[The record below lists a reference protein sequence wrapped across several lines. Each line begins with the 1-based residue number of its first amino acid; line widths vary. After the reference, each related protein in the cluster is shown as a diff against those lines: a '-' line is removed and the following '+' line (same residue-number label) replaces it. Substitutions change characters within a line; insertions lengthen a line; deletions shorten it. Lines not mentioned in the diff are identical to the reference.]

1 MHMPANGLARLALP
15 RLRFRWPLHFWLA
28 GVVLVLAGMPLA
40 RAASFACD
48 RAATRV
54 EKLICQSPEVS
65 DLDDYLGRYHAA
77 ARSEFQHAQAC
88 LLGDQRAWLRTVR
101 DACSD
106 AACLKRVYLDRLAV
120 LQAVQPGATSLRVL
134 ELPRVPPLVW
144 IVAPAADQE
153 AAPRNRPT
161 RARVERGRI
170 LDEVTVGDGFV
181 LQVSGG
187 RKIVI
192 QSSMLLEP
200 ATAQGLAALAR
211 QPGAEFE
218 VRGQVDVQDKAAAAF
233 AAGQCAFVYRTAP

>member
-1 MHMPANGLARLALP
+1 MHMRATDLAPAAL
-15 RLRFRWPLHFWLA
+15 LRWRFWLA
-28 GVVLVLAGMPLA
+28 GAALALAGLPLA
-40 RAASFACD
+40 QAASFACEK
-48 RAATRV
+48 AATRV

-65 DLDDYLGRYHAA
+65 DLDEYLGRYHAA
-77 ARSEFQHAQAC
+77 ARSGFQHAQAC

-101 DACSD
+101 DACTD

-120 LQAVQPGATSLRVL
+120 LHAVQPGATSLRTL

-144 IVAPAADQE
+144 IVAPAADQV

-161 RARVERGRI
+161 RALVGQGRI
-170 LDEVTVGDGFV
+170 LDEVATGDGFV
-181 LQVSGG
+181 LQVGGG

-200 ATAQGLAALAR
+200 ATADALAALAR

-218 VRGQVDVQDKAAAAF
+218 VRGQVDLQDKAGSAF
-233 AAGQCAFVYRTAP
+233 AASQCAFVYRTAP